1 MSRSDRFETYR
12 LESGRWEAVSVD
24 NPRPPRRAQG
34 ATEVEALLA
43 MLDEV
48 MEALDDAEGLVVW
61 D

>member
-1 MSRSDRFETYR
+1 MSRSDRFETYQ

-24 NPRPPRRAQG
+24 NPRSPRRAQG

-48 MEALDDAEGLVVW
+48 MEALDDVQSRVLW